1 MRKKVVQTISLIFSS
16 TIIFCLLTIFTCKI
30 RSHVDGPDKYGF
42 PFIFYKYIPDPRNT
56 YFYTLYFI
64 IDIFVAIFI
73 SLIINAIYKLCLQ
86 NKKN

>member
-1 MRKKVVQTISLIFSS
+1 MRKKVVQIISLIFSS

-30 RSHVDGPDKYGF
+30 GSHVDGPDKYGF

-64 IDIFVAIFI
+64 IDILV
-73 SLIINAIYKLCLQ
+73 
-86 NKKN
+86 